1 MNNRLSVIII
11 SVLIDKKILSWGYF
25 EQKKPNNS
33 EELLGFVHTLFISFQ
48 YIRRIHD
55 MNTITS

>member
-33 EELLGFVHTLFISFQ
+33 EELLGFANTFLFLFNI
-48 YIRRIHD
+48 
-55 MNTITS
+55 